1 MANSLADIIVGK
13 SANWLLEISM
23 FDKNAVAKSIAKKL
37 GENLFSAFL
46 FSVRKDFND
55 DDNKI

>member
-37 GENLFSAFL
+37 G
-46 FSVRKDFND
+46 
-55 DDNKI
+55 KI

>member
-37 GENLFSAFL
+37 GKILFFRSIFISICIL
-46 FSVRKDFND
+46 CEVGFY
-55 DDNKI
+55 